1 MSLCGWVDIGEIV
14 WVDELTLVGCVCGWV
29 DIGEIVCVGG
39 HW

>member
-14 WVDELTLVGCVCGWV
+14 LVDELTLVGCVCGWV